1 MPGNNTTPNAT
12 SHIPAEVL
20 SATASL
26 TDLEVARL
34 LSCSTSALRNA
45 RSFKKGPL
53 KDLAYFK
60 IGRSVRYAPKDVLE
74 FQQRFRIEPNTM
86 NAA

>member
-1 MPGNNTTPNAT
+1 MSGSDTI

-34 LSCSTSALRNA
+34 LNCSTSALRNA

-60 IGRSVRYAPKDVLE
+60 IGRSVRYAPKDVLN
-74 FQQRFRIEPNTM
+74 FQERFRVDPNNTE
-86 NAA
+86 AA

>member
-1 MPGNNTTPNAT
+1 MSDNT

-34 LSCSTSALRNA
+34 LGCSTSALRNA

-53 KDLAYFK
+53 KDLVYFK
-60 IGRSVRYAPKDVLE
+60 IGRSVRYAPKDVLR
-74 FQQRFRIEPNTM
+74 FQQKFRVEPAESD
-86 NAA
+86 AA